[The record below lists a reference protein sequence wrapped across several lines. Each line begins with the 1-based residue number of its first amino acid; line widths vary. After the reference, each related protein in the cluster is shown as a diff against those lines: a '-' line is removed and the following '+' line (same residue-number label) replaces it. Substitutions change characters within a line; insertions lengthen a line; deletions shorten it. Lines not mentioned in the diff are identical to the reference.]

1 MMVMSVMP
9 VRTQGQA
16 RVRIV
21 AARCMVALY
30 LLLPPAVMA
39 QEQAASA
46 VAANAATS
54 PAAECDPKKVPCDG
68 IDFHVLFEN
77 DLFSE
82 ALGFGH
88 SDRWYTNGIKLMITR
103 KGSIAPLQLLAD
115 AADKVRPL
123 ASRILGDPE
132 NIQSGYAAG
141 QLMFTP
147 ANILQ
152 TAPQPND
159 RFWGAFLYVGSI
171 VQTSSS
177 NTSGNLVTDDVRT
190 AEVDVGLIGPPA
202 LGDQTQTQVHKA
214 FGYNLP
220 RGWSNQ
226 LPAEAGIQATYVRS
240 IRWGGSAAS
249 GLGRYVDVSS
259 HRGFAVGTLF
269 DSVNAGATARIGSNL
284 AGVPVGTI
292 ERPSLAN
299 FRPTANNFYGMV
311 GFDLKAVAHNTFVDG
326 SLFRAAPYA
335 SQMRS
340 KPLVVQSTMGVVAEL
355 VDFPIKRISFLINRR
370 SSEFTAPGFS
380 AQAQTFATMLLEW
393 HFK

>member
-1 MMVMSVMP
+1 ML
-9 VRTQGQA
+9 RC
-16 RVRIV
+16 RRIASPLV
-21 AARCMVALY
+21 LLWLVT
-30 LLLPPAVMA
+30 LLPTGVLA
-39 QEQAASA
+39 QESTA
-46 VAANAATS
+46 
-54 PAAECDPKKVPCDG
+54 PAALEAKNAEPKQCEADQSACDG
-68 IDFHVLFEN
+68 LDFHVLFEN

-88 SDRWYTNGIKLMITR
+88 SDRWYTNGIKFMLTR
-103 KGSIAPLQLLAD
+103 QGPIAPLQLLAD
-115 AADKVRPL
+115 AADTVRPL
-123 ASRILGDPE
+123 ASRLLGDPDGM
-132 NIQSGYAAG
+132 QSGYAAG

-152 TAPQPND
+152 ASPQPSD

-171 VQTSSS
+171 VQTGSSS
-177 NTSGNLVTDDVRT
+177 TRGKVVTDDVRT
-190 AEVDVGLIGPPA
+190 AEVDVGFIGPPA
-202 LGDQTQTQVHKA
+202 LGDQTQTEVHRA

-226 LPAEAGIQATYVRS
+226 LPAEAAIQATYVRS

-249 GLGRYVDVSS
+249 GLGRYVDVST
-259 HRGFAVGTLF
+259 HRGFSVGTLF
-269 DSVNAGATARIGSNL
+269 DSVNAGFTARIGSHL

-299 FRPTANNFYGMV
+299 FKPTANNFYGMI

-340 KPLVVQSTMGVVAEL
+340 KPLVAQSTVGVVAEL

-370 SSEFTAPGFS
+370 SPEFTAPGLS
-380 AQAQTFATMLLEW
+380 AQSQTFATMLLEL

>member
-1 MMVMSVMP
+1 MKCLADGHLARVSTRLAALAGALVVGLPCLMLP
-9 VRTQGQA
+9 TAALAQGQG
-16 RVRIV
+16 
-21 AARCMVALY
+21 
-30 LLLPPAVMA
+30 A
-39 QEQAASA
+39 Q
-46 VAANAATS
+46 
-54 PAAECDPKKVPCDG
+54 PAAESKSGEAKPCDPATQACDG
-68 IDFHVLFEN
+68 LDFHVLFEN

-88 SDRWYTNGIKLMITR
+88 SDRWYTNGIKVMLTR
-103 KGSIAPLQLLAD
+103 KGAIAPLRLLAD
-115 AADKVRPL
+115 VADTVKPL
-123 ASRILGDPE
+123 ANRILGNPTDV
-132 NIQSGYAAG
+132 QSGYAIG

-171 VQTSSS
+171 AQAGTSMT
-177 NTSGNLVTDDVRT
+177 NGKLVTDDVRT
-190 AEVDVGLIGPPA
+190 AEVDFGLIGPPA
-202 LGDQTQTQVHKA
+202 LGDQAQTEVHKA

-226 LPAEAGIQATYVRS
+226 LPAEGAIQATYVRS
-240 IRWGGSAAS
+240 IRWGGSAAA
-249 GLGRYVDVSS
+249 GLGRYVDVST
-259 HRGFAVGTLF
+259 HRGFALGTLF
-269 DSVNAGATARIGSNL
+269 DSANVGATARIGSNL

-299 FRPTANNFYGMV
+299 FKPTANNFYGMI

-335 SQMRS
+335 SQLRS
-340 KPLVVQSTMGVVAEL
+340 KPLVAQSTVGVVAEL

-370 SSEFTAPGFS
+370 SPEFTAPGFS
-380 AQAQTFATMLLEW
+380 AQIQTFATVLAEF
-393 HFK
+393 HFN

>member
-1 MMVMSVMP
+1 MS
-9 VRTQGQA
+9 RC
-16 RVRIV
+16 RRIAYPLV
-21 AARCMVALY
+21 LLWLAT
-30 LLLPPAVMA
+30 LLPGGVLA
-39 QEQAASA
+39 QELTA
-46 VAANAATS
+46 
-54 PAAECDPKKVPCDG
+54 PAALEAKNAEPKQCEADQSACDG
-68 IDFHVLFEN
+68 LDFHVLFEN

-88 SDRWYTNGIKLMITR
+88 SDRWYTNGIKLMLTR
-103 KGSIAPLQLLAD
+103 KGPIAPLQLLAD
-115 AADKVRPL
+115 AADTVRPL
-123 ASRILGDPE
+123 ASRMLGDPDDM
-132 NIQSGYAAG
+132 QSGYAAG

-152 TAPQPND
+152 TAPQPSD

-171 VQTSSS
+171 VQTGSSS
-177 NTSGNLVTDDVRT
+177 TRGKIVTDDVRT
-190 AEVDVGLIGPPA
+190 AEVDVGFIGPPA
-202 LGDQTQTQVHKA
+202 LGDQTQTEVHRA

-226 LPAEAGIQATYVRS
+226 LPAEAAIQATYVRS

-249 GLGRYVDVSS
+249 GLGRYVDVST
-259 HRGFAVGTLF
+259 HRGFSLGTLF
-269 DSVNAGATARIGSNL
+269 DSVNAGFTARIGSHL

-299 FRPTANNFYGMV
+299 FKPTANNFYGMI

-340 KPLVVQSTMGVVAEL
+340 KPLVAQSTVGVVAEL

-370 SSEFTAPGFS
+370 SAEFTVPGLS
-380 AQAQTFATMLLEW
+380 AQVQTFATMLLEL

>member
-1 MMVMSVMP
+1 M
-9 VRTQGQA
+9 A
-16 RVRIV
+16 ALCV
-21 AARCMVALY
+21 AAQFLW
-30 LLLPPAVMA
+30 LSPAVLA
-39 QEQAASA
+39 QERATGLSSVSASAAS
-46 VAANAATS
+46 AATS
-54 PAAECDPKKVPCDG
+54 PAAECDPKKAACDG
-68 IDFHVLFEN
+68 LDFHVLFEN

-88 SDRWYTNGIKLMITR
+88 SDRWYTNGIKLMLTR
-103 KGSIAPLQLLAD
+103 QGPIAPLQLLAD
-115 AADKVRPL
+115 AADTVRPL
-123 ASRILGDPE
+123 ASRLLGDPE
-132 NIQSGYAAG
+132 NVQSGYAAG

-152 TAPQPND
+152 ATPQPSD

-171 VQTSSS
+171 VQTASSS
-177 NTSGNLVTDDVRT
+177 TRGKIVTDDVRT
-190 AEVDVGLIGPPA
+190 AEVDVGFIGPPA
-202 LGDQTQTQVHKA
+202 LGDQTQTEVHRA

-226 LPAEAGIQATYVRS
+226 LPAEAAIQATYVRS

-249 GLGRYVDVSS
+249 GLGRYVDVST
-259 HRGFAVGTLF
+259 HRGFSVGTLF
-269 DSVNAGATARIGSNL
+269 DSVNAGFTARIGSHL

-299 FRPTANNFYGMV
+299 FKPTANNFYGMI

-340 KPLVVQSTMGVVAEL
+340 KPLVAQSTVGVVAEL

-370 SSEFTAPGFS
+370 SPEFTAPGLS
-380 AQAQTFATMLLEW
+380 AQSQTFATMLLEL

>member
-1 MMVMSVMP
+1 MLRCP
-9 VRTQGQA
+9 
-16 RVRIV
+16 RIASPLV
-21 AARCMVALY
+21 LLWLVT
-30 LLLPPAVMA
+30 LLPTGVLA
-39 QEQAASA
+39 QEPTA
-46 VAANAATS
+46 
-54 PAAECDPKKVPCDG
+54 PAALEAKNAEPKKCEAGKSSCDG
-68 IDFHVLFEN
+68 LDFHVLFEN

-88 SDRWYTNGIKLMITR
+88 SDRWYTNGIKIMLTR
-103 KGSIAPLQLLAD
+103 KGPIAPLQLLAD
-115 AADKVRPL
+115 AADTVRPL
-123 ASRILGDPE
+123 ASRLLGDPADM
-132 NIQSGYAAG
+132 QSGYAAG

-152 TAPQPND
+152 AGPQPTD

-177 NTSGNLVTDDVRT
+177 STSGKLVTDDVRT
-190 AEVDVGLIGPPA
+190 AEVDVGFIGPPA
-202 LGDQTQTQVHKA
+202 LGDQTQTQVHKT

-240 IRWGGSAAS
+240 IRWGGSAAA
-249 GLGRYVDVSS
+249 GLGRYVDVST
-259 HRGFAVGTLF
+259 HRGFSVGTLF
-269 DSVNAGATARIGSNL
+269 DSANVGVTARIGGNL

-299 FRPTANNFYGMV
+299 FKPTVNNFYGMV

-340 KPLVVQSTMGVVAEL
+340 TPLVAQSTVGVVAEL
-355 VDFPIKRISFLINRR
+355 ADFPVKRISFLINRR
-370 SSEFTAPGFS
+370 SPEFTAPGFS
-380 AQAQTFATMLLEW
+380 AQIQTFATMLLEL